1 MESAY
6 SALSYRYL
14 DTAEKLGSNCL
25 TNSKS
30 AGLKKCQAASDK
42 VACMRALPAAEV
54 VGCTGAGAPHLQVK
68 ESDGL
73 FADWTFP
80 NIDGYALK
88 CPILEAFAATDG
100 HCGDLPDAKVMLGS
114 TQREMAF
121 FTAIQWPLFPG
132 IDMSDWAAMK
142 ETMYRRVARLPK
154 DQPVPKEVMAKLDS
168 LYNNLEDYDQQAK
181 DMTKFFSTTT
191 KKTITK
197 EQMML
202 DAMSGDASFV
212 GNPQMIAQA
221 LVKGGRNPYVYQFSN
236 VLSDK
241 ELALVGPGHV
251 MDLPFIFG
259 DLAGHLPGI
268 KQGFMFRKE
277 KVTFTAAEEALADQV
292 SEYWL
297 NFARYLDPS
306 PQGSK
311 LPKWSATGKGTPKWL
326 EITSKA
332 PVLREQAYFH
342 TPQVNFWL
350 QVHQERVASCL
361 VNTDG
366 GRVLG
371 SLQNGVKS
379 WLGVPYAADPT
390 GDLRWRPPQ
399 KLAKSAKTVV
409 ADTHPVCA
417 QNHPF
422 RGGFIGSEENCLEL
436 DIHVAEGVTAAKSV
450 SVYIHGGG
458 HDIGEPSDAP
468 PQAKA
473 RKSAQKELKDGVL
486 VVNVAY
492 RLGGLGYMAMP
503 ELTKESDHGT
513 SGNYGML
520 DQIAALKWIQE
531 NIHNFGTV
539 KNPRVVI
546 HGESAGAYSVG
557 SLLASPLAKGLF
569 DGAGIHPEC
578 ISH

>member
-1 MESAY
+1 MHITLLHSYTYTPAAGIIYAQTFIYTHARAQPHTHRHTHTYTLPHTHTHTHTHTHYHTHAHTHTLPRAHTNPTVMESTY

-25 TNSKS
+25 KNSKS
-30 AGLKKCQAASDK
+30 AALKKCQAASDK

-68 ESDGL
+68 PSDGL
-73 FADWTFP
+73 FADFTFP

-100 HCGDLPDAKVMLGS
+100 HCGDLPDAKVMIGS

-132 IDMSDWAAMK
+132 IGASDWAGMK

-154 DQPVPKEVMAKLDS
+154 DQAVPKAVMAKLDS
-168 LYNNLEDYDQQAK
+168 LYNNLEDYDKQAK
-181 DMTKFFSTTT
+181 DMTTFFSTTA

-241 ELALVGPGHV
+241 VLGLVGPGHA
-251 MDLPFIFG
+251 MDLGFIFG
-259 DLAGHLPGI
+259 DLAGHLSLI
-268 KQGFMFRKE
+268 KQDFMFRKE

-326 EITSKA
+326 EITTKA

-342 TPQVNFWL
+342 SEQVNFWL
-350 QVHQERVASCL
+350 QVHL
-361 VNTDG
+361 HM
-366 GRVLG
+366 L
-371 SLQNGVKS
+371 
-379 WLGVPYAADPT
+379 
-390 GDLRWRPPQ
+390 
-399 KLAKSAKTVV
+399 
-409 ADTHPVCA
+409 
-417 QNHPF
+417 
-422 RGGFIGSEENCLEL
+422 
-436 DIHVAEGVTAAKSV
+436 
-450 SVYIHGGG
+450 
-458 HDIGEPSDAP
+458 
-468 PQAKA
+468 A
-473 RKSAQKELKDGVL
+473 RKNKPAPRSALMIKAK
-486 VVNVAY
+486 
-492 RLGGLGYMAMP
+492 R
-503 ELTKESDHGT
+503 
-513 SGNYGML
+513 
-520 DQIAALKWIQE
+520 AAIEVRIIFMYSYPSICSLADAIQ
-531 NIHNFGTV
+531 TA
-539 KNPRVVI
+539 NPFLQ
-546 HGESAGAYSVG
+546 A
-557 SLLASPLAKGLF
+557 
-569 DGAGIHPEC
+569 
-578 ISH
+578 